1 MVGVAGPSP
10 DWTMSRANKLIQY
23 TLTAFQMLCIA
34 GAYVLDDLSHRKVG
48 VNHHVV
54 YRKRQYLQTLL
65 DADHLMVYGIILG
78 ILLAVMVVYLIRHRG
93 RHYLNAIMPLFLLTL
108 AIGFLLVLP
117 AAIAMPAYVYILF
130 LSLIVWG
137 LEAIKAFIKLRLI
150 RVK

>member
-1 MVGVAGPSP
+1 
-10 DWTMSRANKLIQY
+10 MSRASKLIQH

-65 DADHLMVYGIILG
+65 DADHLMIYGIILG
-78 ILLAVMVVYLIRHRG
+78 VLLALMAVYLISHRG
-93 RHYLNAIMPLFLLTL
+93 RHYRKAIMPLILLTL
-108 AIGFLLVLP
+108 AIGLLLVLP
-117 AAIAMPAYVYILF
+117 EAIAMPAYVYILF

-137 LEAIKAFIKLRLI
+137 LEAIKAFIKLRRI
-150 RVK
+150 